1 MSSSDDYHRHRLR
14 TGTKYFKVSV
24 KPFQRLG
31 GVRGGSPEKNPK
43 RETRSK
49 WQSDST
55 TTGEADCLIQSSL
68 KSFWVPFSSEKG
80 TNKSDTQRQEVCEQA
95 QGYADGEGE
104 EHSEESPFNAFS
116 FLFYGKASSG
126 AREMVK

>member
-1 MSSSDDYHRHRLR
+1 MTTIGIACGQLQSILKFRSSLFKGLR
-14 TGTKYFKVSV
+14 SVRRSLTKT
-24 KPFQRLG
+24 PQT
-31 GVRGGSPEKNPK
+31 EKK
-43 RETRSK
+43 TK

-104 EHSEESPFNAFS
+104 EHSQESPFNAFS